1 MVKDLDLK
9 DIEKEIGKVMPI
21 RKICF
26 VSICFFSLGCFVL
39 AYGFFDSFHILYVV
53 IGAIWIVVGASI
65 LINGVMANR
74 YKDIIE
80 NLIKQLRQ
88 SD

>member
-9 DIEKEIGKVMPI
+9 DIEKEIGKVMSI
-21 RKICF
+21 RNFCF
-26 VSICFFSLGCFVL
+26 VSIGFFLLGCFML
-39 AYGFFDSFHILYVV
+39 AYGIFDSFHILYVV
-53 IGAIWIVVGASI
+53 IGTIWIVVGASI

-74 YKDIIE
+74 YKDIIG

-88 SD
+88 SN